1 MFTFGDAE
9 KYGRDDSRT
18 VSSIRLEKVA
28 QLRKKPYIGLI
39 LREQL
44 LCPTKSYRYEKKNAV
59 LPPPSIYS
67 LILLLTLCCCT
78 GCSDETADNP
88 KPEDNRLTLTLAPDA
103 VRPYFQAEVTIKT
116 VDAKSLRL
124 GWFTTDRLTEILSSG
139 KTIQE
144 YLLENT
150 DPCFDDLLETA
161 NAAGLKWYLS
171 YLTSGNSY
179 TFIATAELQNGD
191 TVTKSIPYTTP
202 RYIDPQARWEVVSTN
217 AACDAGMLWLF
228 CQEESRFESLPI
240 RGLTVEKMEGKDF
253 FRIADLFT
261 SVEDQF
267 QGTNLTLGTEHGY
280 FLIDATDP
288 QDVKVEPYE
297 SRINLQYDG
306 QPMNCGSTVL
316 FNLLDIDEIPDYTQ
330 PGTYDAKTGI
340 IDLKKMCVE
349 MGGMVYLSS
358 ASNTV
363 LYLHGK

>member
-1 MFTFGDAE
+1 M
-9 KYGRDDSRT
+9 K
-18 VSSIRLEKVA
+18 
-28 QLRKKPYIGLI
+28 RKKPFFPCL
-39 LREQL
+39 
-44 LCPTKSYRYEKKNAV
+44 
-59 LPPPSIYS
+59 SIYS

-88 KPEDNRLTLTLAPDA
+88 EPEDNRLTLTLAPDA
-103 VRPYFQAEVTIKT
+103 DRPYYRTEVTIKT
-116 VDAKSLRL
+116 IDAKSLRL
-124 GWFTTDRLTEILSSG
+124 GQLTTDKLTEILSSG
-139 KTIQE
+139 KTIRE

-150 DPCFDDLLETA
+150 GPCFDDELETA
-161 NAAGLKWYLS
+161 NAAGLKWDLLPLS
-171 YLTSGNSY
+171 SGNSY

-228 CQEESRFESLPI
+228 CQESRFESLPI

-267 QGTNLTLGTEHGY
+267 QGTKLTLGTEHGY

-288 QDVKVEPYE
+288 QDVKVEPFE
-297 SRINLQYDG
+297 SHINLQYDG
-306 QPMNCGSTVL
+306 QPMYCGSTLL
-316 FNLLDIDEIPDYTQ
+316 FNLLHTDEIPDYTQ
-330 PGTYDAKTGI
+330 PGTYDPKTGI
-340 IDLKKMCVE
+340 IDLKKLCVGT
-349 MGGMVYLSS
+349 GGMIYLSS
-358 ASNTV
+358 GSNTV